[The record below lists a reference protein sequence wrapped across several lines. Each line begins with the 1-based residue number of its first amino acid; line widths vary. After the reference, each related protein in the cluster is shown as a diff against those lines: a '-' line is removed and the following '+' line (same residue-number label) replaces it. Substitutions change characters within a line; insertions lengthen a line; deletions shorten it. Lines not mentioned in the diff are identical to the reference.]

1 MYQSP
6 ENNHLRERV
15 ACVFSGRPNLGG
27 ENYIQVGLIFMDA
40 AKVGRSCLRYCILM
54 SSLLHNLLNQFIK
67 LIAIFVD

>member
-40 AKVGRSCLRYCILM
+40 AKVGRSCLRYFILK
-54 SSLLHNLLNQFIK
+54 SS
-67 LIAIFVD
+67 